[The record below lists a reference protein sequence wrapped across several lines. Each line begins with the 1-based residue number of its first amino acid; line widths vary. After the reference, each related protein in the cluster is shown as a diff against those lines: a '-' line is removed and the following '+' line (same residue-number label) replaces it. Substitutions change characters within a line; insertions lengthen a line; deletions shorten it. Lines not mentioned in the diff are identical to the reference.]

1 MKQTLLLLFFL
12 CGSVMVFSQSSNS
25 FGERYKLLSQKSQA
39 DLIQIYPNP
48 ATDYI
53 QLSESEEDVKKIA
66 IINMVGR
73 TLRVFETIEDQKQ
86 YRIADLPRGMYLVQ
100 IIGDKNKI
108 ITTKRV
114 KKQ

>member
-1 MKQTLLLLFFL
+1 MKQTVLLFFLL
-12 CGSVMVFSQSSNS
+12 CGSVMLFSQSSNS
-25 FGERYKLLSQKSQA
+25 FGERYKLLSQKSKA
-39 DLIQIYPNP
+39 DLIQIFPNP
-48 ATDYI
+48 TTDYI
-53 QLSESEEDVKKIA
+53 QLTNSEEVARIV

-73 TLRVFETIEDQKQ
+73 TLRVFEAIEDQKL
-86 YRIADLPRGMYLVQ
+86 YRIGDLPRGMYLVQ

>member
-12 CGSVMVFSQSSNS
+12 CGSVMLFSQSSNS
-25 FGERYKLLSQKSQA
+25 FSERYKLLSQQSTA
-39 DLIQIYPNP
+39 ELIQIFPNP

-53 QLSESEEDVKKIA
+53 QLSNSEDVKKIV

-73 TLRVFETIEDQKQ
+73 RLRVFEAIEDQKL
-86 YRIADLPRGMYLVQ
+86 YRIGDLPRGMYLVQ

>member
-1 MKQTLLLLFFL
+1 MKQTLLLFFLL
-12 CGSVMVFSQSSNS
+12 CGSVMLFSQSANS
-25 FGERYKLLSQKSQA
+25 FSERYQLLSQKSKA
-39 DLIQIYPNP
+39 DLIQIFPNP

-53 QLSESEEDVKKIA
+53 QLSNSEQVTRIA
-66 IINMVGR
+66 VINMVGR
-73 TLRVFETIEDQKQ
+73 TIRIFEAIVDQKQ
-86 YRIADLPRGMYLVQ
+86 YRISDLPRGMYLVQ